1 MKSHFSHVHAMN
13 ARRVAAGRRGMT
25 LIEIMVVI
33 AIIGIISTA
42 IGFGVVGWLSNAK
55 VKTTQSLVNKVANAV
70 SVYASDNDYPDS
82 LEALVDARLVK
93 KKQLQDPW
101 KQDLIFRYPS
111 EREGAEFD
119 VCSTGE
125 DKAPSEDDIC
135 ND

>member
-1 MKSHFSHVHAMN
+1 MISQHNPARVHQL
-13 ARRVAAGRRGMT
+13 RRLAAARRGMT

-42 IGFGVVGWLSNAK
+42 IGFGVVGWLSSAK
-55 VKTTQSLVNKVANAV
+55 VKSARAQVNKVAGAV
-70 SVYASDNDYPDS
+70 TVYAADADYPDN
-82 LEALVDARLVK
+82 LEALVEAKLIK
-93 KKQLQDPW
+93 KKQLKDPW
-101 KQDLIFRYPS
+101 SQELIFRMPS

-125 DKAPSEDDIC
+125 DKTPSNDDIC

>member
-1 MKSHFSHVHAMN
+1 MISPYNPVRAQQL
-13 ARRVAAGRRGMT
+13 RRLAAARRGMT

-42 IGFGVVGWLSNAK
+42 IGFGVVGWLSSAK
-55 VKTTQSLVNKVANAV
+55 VKSARAQVNKVAGAV
-70 SVYASDNDYPDS
+70 TVYAADADYPDS
-82 LEALVDARLVK
+82 LEALVEAKLIK
-93 KKQLQDPW
+93 KKQLKDPW
-101 KQDLIFRYPS
+101 SQELIFRMPS

-125 DKAPSEDDIC
+125 DKPPSNDDIC

>member
-1 MKSHFSHVHAMN
+1 
-13 ARRVAAGRRGMT
+13 MT

-42 IGFGVVGWLSNAK
+42 IGFGVVGWLSSAK
-55 VKTTQSLVNKVANAV
+55 VKSARAQVNKVAGAV
-70 SVYASDNDYPDS
+70 TVYAADADYPDN
-82 LEALVDARLVK
+82 LEALVEAKLIK
-93 KKQLQDPW
+93 KKQLKDPW
-101 KQDLIFRYPS
+101 NQELIYRQDS

-125 DKAPSEDDIC
+125 DKTPSDDDIC